1 MNAGAEDWD
10 CGLGLRDIVV
20 HACSVRYMAVLHG
33 ALHGRLCM
41 LMLQMMMP
49 HKGCIDVTML

>member
-10 CGLGLRDIVV
+10 CGLGLRDIGV
-20 HACSVRYMAVLHG
+20 HACMVRYMAVLHG

-41 LMLQMMMP
+41 LMLQRIMP
-49 HKGCIDVTML
+49 HKGCIDVTMF

>member
-1 MNAGAEDWD
+1 MNAEDWD

-20 HACSVRYMAVLHG
+20 HACMVRYMAVLHG